1 MTASGWLIVLLTMV
15 VLFGSHVF
23 TKLAD
28 HVEAID
34 LEKQRRRPV
43 PDPARIA
50 ELERELGM

>member
-1 MTASGWLIVLLTMV
+1 MTASGWLIVLLTLV